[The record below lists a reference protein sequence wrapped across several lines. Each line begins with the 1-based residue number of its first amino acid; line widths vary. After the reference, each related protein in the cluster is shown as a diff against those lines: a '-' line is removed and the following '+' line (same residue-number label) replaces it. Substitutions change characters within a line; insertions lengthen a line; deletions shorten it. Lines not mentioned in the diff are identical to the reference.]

1 MMSKEWVQAAPPPA
15 CVLEPLVRE
24 CGLHPLVAGILHR
37 RGYETPED
45 VHRFLQVKLAGLRNP
60 FELRHM
66 AEAVQIV
73 IDALKSARRIVILGD
88 YDVDG
93 ITGTTLL
100 LEFFEAC
107 GCKNLDFFIPNR
119 LEHGYG
125 LTAKSAEVLLSMNP
139 EVVITVDNGITAAAE
154 VEQLQASGITTVI
167 TDHHLPGAELSGGIV
182 VNPNHPECPYP
193 FKKLSGCGVALKLAL
208 GVRKVLR
215 EQDWWTTDR
224 PEPNLLDSMDL
235 AALGTIADV
244 VPLVDENRIM
254 VQFGL
259 QVMNSKPRLGVT
271 AMRSLR
277 KTDKVVART
286 VGFQFAPL
294 LNASGRLKDASLGVE
309 LLRCQDD
316 ESARIIVAELN
327 RTNEERRS
335 VEAEMREAAFRIAAT
350 QRDRHSLVIA
360 HPEFHEGVNGIVA
373 ARLVDHYHKPT
384 IILSQN
390 GDSLKGS
397 ARSIPEL
404 HVKQA
409 LESCADLLDRFGG
422 HAAAAGCSLSL
433 ARLDEF
439 SARFEAFCRATLP
452 ELPTPKLEI
461 EGALDDSAISDQLVE
476 QLEWLQPFGEGNP
489 EPFFV
494 VQAPDHEFQT
504 MKERHVKWKL
514 NGSVDIIGWNLAEA
528 FEQQPPSQLAVTLGF
543 NEYRGRRRVQMLI
556 QEVQA

>member
-1 MMSKEWVQAAPPPA
+1 
-15 CVLEPLVRE
+15 
-24 CGLHPLVAGILHR
+24 
-37 RGYETPED
+37 
-45 VHRFLQVKLAGLRNP
+45 
-60 FELRHM
+60 
-66 AEAVQIV
+66 VQIV
-73 IDALKSARRIVILGD
+73 IDALKSARRIVVLGD

-167 TDHHLPGAELSGGIV
+167 TDHHLPGAELPGGIV

-215 EQDWWTTDR
+215 EQGWWTTDR

-316 ESARIIVAELN
+316 ESARMIVAELN
-327 RTNEERRS
+327 RINEERRS
-335 VEAEMREAAFRIAAT
+335 VEAEMRDAAFRIAAT

-373 ARLVDHYHKPT
+373 ARLVEHYHKPT

-409 LESCADLLDRFGG
+409 LESCTDLLDRFGG
-422 HAAAAGCSLSL
+422 HAAAAGCALSL
-433 ARLDEF
+433 DRLNAF
-439 SARFEAFCRATLP
+439 SARFEAFCRAALP
-452 ELPTPKLEI
+452 ELPTPKLQI
-461 EGALDDSAISDQLVE
+461 DGTLDESVVSDQLVE
-476 QLEWLQPFGEGNP
+476 QLEWLQPFGESNP
-489 EPFFV
+489 EPIFV
-494 VQAPDHEFQT
+494 VQAPEQEFQT
-504 MKERHVKWKL
+504 MKDRHVKWQL
-514 NGSVDIIGWNLAEA
+514 NGSVEIVGWNFAEA
-528 FEQQPPSQLAVTLGF
+528 FEQQPPLQLAVTLGF
-543 NEYRGRRRVQMLI
+543 NEFRGRRRVQMLI
-556 QEVQA
+556 QEVQV

>member
-1 MMSKEWVQAAPPPA
+1 
-15 CVLEPLVRE
+15 
-24 CGLHPLVAGILHR
+24 
-37 RGYETPED
+37 
-45 VHRFLQVKLAGLRNP
+45 
-60 FELRHM
+60 M
-66 AEAVQIV
+66 A
-73 IDALKSARRIVILGD
+73 
-88 YDVDG
+88 
-93 ITGTTLL
+93 
-100 LEFFEAC
+100 
-107 GCKNLDFFIPNR
+107 
-119 LEHGYG
+119 
-125 LTAKSAEVLLSMNP
+125 
-139 EVVITVDNGITAAAE
+139 
-154 VEQLQASGITTVI
+154 
-167 TDHHLPGAELSGGIV
+167 
-182 VNPNHPECPYP
+182 
-193 FKKLSGCGVALKLAL
+193 
-208 GVRKVLR
+208 
-215 EQDWWTTDR
+215 
-224 PEPNLLDSMDL
+224 
-235 AALGTIADV
+235 
-244 VPLVDENRIM
+244 
-254 VQFGL
+254 
-259 QVMNSKPRLGVT
+259 
-271 AMRSLR
+271 
-277 KTDKVVART
+277 
-286 VGFQFAPL
+286 
-294 LNASGRLKDASLGVE
+294 ASLGVE

-439 SARFEAFCRATLP
+439 SARFEAFCRVTLP
-452 ELPTPKLEI
+452 ELPTPKLEM
-461 EGALDDSAISDQLVE
+461 EGALDDSTISDQLVE

>member
-1 MMSKEWVQAAPPPA
+1 MFKEWVSAPQPPA
-15 CVLEPLVRE
+15 WVLDPLVRD

-37 RGYETPED
+37 RGCETPEAA
-45 VHRFLQVKLAGLRNP
+45 RTFLEIKLDELRNP

-66 AEAVQIV
+66 AEAVKAV
-73 IDALKSARRIVILGD
+73 IAALKSERRIVILGD

-93 ITGTTLL
+93 ITSTTLL

-107 GCKNLDFFIPNR
+107 GCKHLAYFIPNR

-125 LTAKSAEVLLSMNP
+125 LTAKSTEVLLSMNP

-154 VEQLQASGITTVI
+154 VEQLQSSGITTVV
-167 TDHHLPGAELSGGIV
+167 TDHHLPGDTLPGGIV
-182 VNPNHPECPYP
+182 VNPNHPDCPYP
-193 FKKLSGCGVALKLAL
+193 FKRISGCGVALKLAL
-208 GVRKVLR
+208 GIRKALR
-215 EQDWWTTDR
+215 EEGWWSVDR
-224 PEPNLLDSMDL
+224 PEPNLLHSMDL

-254 VQFGL
+254 VQYGL
-259 QVMNSKPRLGVT
+259 QVMNTKPRPAIT
-271 AMRSLR
+271 AMRELR
-277 KTDKVVART
+277 RTDKVVPRT
-286 VGFQFAPL
+286 VSFQFAPL
-294 LNASGRLKDASLGVE
+294 LNAAGRLKDASVAVE
-309 LLRCQDD
+309 LLRSPDE
-316 ESARIIVAELN
+316 ESARLIVEELN

-335 VEAEMREAAFRIAAT
+335 VEAEMRDAAFRIAAS

-373 ARLVDHYHKPT
+373 ARLVDRYHKPT

-422 HAAAAGCSLSL
+422 HAAAAGCALSTD
-433 ARLDEF
+433 RLDEF
-439 SARFEAFCRATLP
+439 SARFEAFCRAALP
-452 ELPTPKLEI
+452 ELPNPKLEI
-461 EGALDDSAISDQLVE
+461 DGMLDESVISDQLVE
-476 QLEWLQPFGEGNP
+476 QLERLQPFGEANP
-489 EPFFV
+489 EPIFV
-494 VQAPDHEFQT
+494 VQAPEQEFQT
-504 MKERHVKWKL
+504 MKDRHVKWQL
-514 NGSVDIIGWNLAEA
+514 NGSVEIVGWNLAEM

-543 NEYRGRRRVQMLI
+543 NEFRGRRRVQMLI